1 MAKKEKTR
9 TEKHSAKLFAAFGD
23 KVKRF
28 FVSSV
33 LSLLTTALFAGYNL
47 FLWMVGG
54 AAWNIGIAVYYLLL
68 AAIRA
73 HVLLSER
80 KFRRSELPEAERE
93 TARSKLFLVH
103 SVLLFLLDLA
113 LIAPISLMVMQKK
126 AVSYSQIP
134 AIATAAY
141 TTYKIAISTRNF
153 IKDRKARHLSVKTLR
168 TLNFVDALVSLL
180 SLQYVLVMTFGEGV
194 TDKMLTLCATTS
206 FAVWVLLLAVSA
218 LSLWKAIAERRK
230 LLS

>member
-1 MAKKEKTR
+1 MAKKERTR

-80 KFRRSELPEAERE
+80 KFRRSESETERE
-93 TARSKLFLVH
+93 AARSKLFLVH

-153 IKDRKARHLSVKTLR
+153 VKDRKARHLSVKTLR

-206 FAVWVLLLAVSA
+206 FAVWVLLLVVSA
-218 LSLWKAIAERRK
+218 LSLWRAIAERRK

>member
-47 FLWMVGG
+47 FLWIVGG

-80 KFRRSELPEAERE
+80 KFRRSESEAERE
-93 TARSKLFLVH
+93 AARSKLFLVH

-206 FAVWVLLLAVSA
+206 FAVWALLLAVSA
-218 LSLWKAIAERRK
+218 LSLWRAIAERRK